1 MLKTSRLIL
10 VKVMRFVK
18 VKKKEIPY
26 KLNDFVTLL
35 TTVFYITEVIIED
48 GQTIIEPREIKVVTE
63 MYDYE

>member
-1 MLKTSRLIL
+1 
-10 VKVMRFVK
+10 MRFVK